1 MSKPKGYFIIPNFI
15 TLIAMFCGF
24 YSIASTLNSDYVS
37 SAYAIM
43 LAFVFDGIDGKIA
56 RLLNATSDFG
66 IQMDSLSDLVS
77 FGVAPSLLVY
87 HWLLL
92 PYGRVG
98 WMAAFLFVACGALRL
113 ARFNIQTKTVSSKY
127 FIGLPIPAAAG
138 VIASSV
144 LFVKEVFG
152 NPEDFTIPFTYVFLI
167 YLLAFLMVS
176 TLPYYSFKKVGCVSC
191 KDFNLLVLFVLVIF
205 VVGMYPEIM
214 LFLLMISYI
223 LSGLL
228 LPLFKKKTVNAFEET
243 GENVK

>member
-1 MSKPKGYFIIPNFI
+1 M
-15 TLIAMFCGF
+15 AMFCGF
-24 YSIASTLNSDYVS
+24 YSIASTLNGDYVS

-66 IQMDSLSDLVS
+66 VQMDSLSDLVS

-113 ARFNIQTKTVSSKY
+113 ARFNVQTNGGESKY
-127 FIGLPIPAAAG
+127 FVGLPIPAAAG

-144 LFVKEVFG
+144 LFVKEIFG

-176 TLPYYSFKKVGCVSC
+176 TLPYYSFKKIGCVSC
-191 KDFNLLVLFVLVIF
+191 KDFNLLVIFVLVIF
-205 VVGMYPEIM
+205 IIGMYPEVM
-214 LFLLMISYI
+214 LFILMTTYV

-228 LPLFKKKTVNAFEET
+228 LPLFKKKLVKSFGKT
-243 GENVK
+243 ENKVS

>member
-1 MSKPKGYFIIPNFI
+1 M
-15 TLIAMFCGF
+15 AMFCGF
-24 YSIASTLNSDYVS
+24 YSIAATLNGNYVTS
-37 SAYAIM
+37 SYAIL
-43 LAFVFDGIDGKIA
+43 LAFVFDGIDGKVA

-77 FGVAPSLLVY
+77 FGVAPSILVY

-92 PYGRVG
+92 PYGRIG

-113 ARFNIQTKTVSSKY
+113 ARFNIQTKTISSKY
-127 FIGLPIPAAAG
+127 FVGLPIPAAAG

-152 NPEDFTIPFTYVFLI
+152 NPSDFSIPFTYVFLI

-176 TLPYYSFKKVGCVSC
+176 SLPYYSFKKVNCISC
-191 KDFNLLVLFVLVIF
+191 KDFNILVLFVLLIF
-205 VVGMYPEIM
+205 VIGMYPEVM
-214 LFLLMISYI
+214 LFVLMTSYV

-228 LPLFKKKTVNAFEET
+228 LPLFKKKTVETFEEA
-243 GENVK
+243 EEKLS